1 MGPPSFLK
9 ASVTRRI
16 AVRYPGC
23 LRTLL
28 KSPVHPRVNRHAKG
42 LSANE
47 IRKKLALSDL
57 WPDPHRLQRN

>member
-23 LRTLL
+23 LRILL
-28 KSPVHPRVNRHAKG
+28 KSPVPPRANRHAKG

-47 IRKKLALSDL
+47 ICKELALSDP